1 MHLPRRSRAHHRDR
15 ALPGRDARSD
25 RTRAEPRSVTN
36 PVADGFQPRAVAFF
50 DAGHG
55 IIAGSIVCPTCA
67 KHRTA
72 AVSTTADGGHTW
84 GTPVTFH
91 ARRRERGH
99 GGARRH
105 GCVGAG
111 GHEDPAQWR
120 RRDDVVAAS
129 RHRRDRRELRHR
141 DARLGDP
148 SDERVTDNRGV
159 GGRRQRVERGSH
171 AVPAGCGDPV
181 FVTRTT
187 TEHGWAVCGGD
198 AAAGSLRQVV
208 WKTVDGGATW
218 TRGFHGVAPGPAGYR
233 FLDDGHGW
241 RWHYVFADIFR
252 STDGGT
258 TWNDLGSAGN
268 VVVVDLWFVSDT
280 HGFAV
285 MQLPNG
291 ASRLRSSADGGTT
304 WSGVATSPGEL
315 SRLSPSEPTSN
326 PGPGTPS
333 PTASGGRSGS
343 SRRPG
348 RRSSSTFSE
357 TRARCRPNH
366 APRQKWGPIANARCA
381 PSLRCDVEPVGVGEP
396 PRVAV
401 RRGEHRAD
409 QGARLAAS
417 RRRARWSR
425 VVWRVDVPTGPAQR
439 SVSSTAAFTSDR
451 SARTSLQ
458 LRRGA

>member
-1 MHLPRRSRAHHRDR
+1 MHLPRRCVLTTAIGLCLVGMLGPI
-15 ALPGRDARSD
+15 ALAQSPA
-25 RTRAEPRSVTN
+25 PVTN

-91 ARRRERGH
+91 AGVASGVTVVPGGTDAWAQVGTRIQHSGDGGTTWSLLPGTDVTGVSFATATHGWAIRRTNAVTEIVASAD
-99 GGARRH
+99 GGNAWSAGPTPCRP
-105 GCVGAG
+105 GAAT
-111 GHEDPAQWR
+111 PI
-120 RRDDVVAAS
+120 
-129 RHRRDRRELRHR
+129 
-141 DARLGDP
+141 
-148 SDERVTDNRGV
+148 
-159 GGRRQRVERGSH
+159 
-171 AVPAGCGDPV
+171 

-304 WSGVATSPGEL
+304 WSGVAT
-315 SRLSPSEPTSN
+315 
-326 PGPGTPS
+326 
-333 PTASGGRSGS
+333 
-343 SRRPG
+343 
-348 RRSSSTFSE
+348 F
-357 TRARCRPNH
+357 
-366 APRQKWGPIANARCA
+366 
-381 PSLRCDVEPVGVGEP
+381 PVN
-396 PRVAV
+396 
-401 RRGEHRAD
+401 
-409 QGARLAAS
+409 
-417 RRRARWSR
+417 
-425 VVWRVDVPTGPAQR
+425 
-439 SVSSTAAFTSDR
+439 
-451 SARTSLQ
+451 
-458 LRRGA
+458 